1 MRYIDILFPLMLD
14 YHPYF
19 KGQETRA
26 AEVQGP
32 GHAIQ
37 PHCIASSFTAEVD
50 RKSPVS
56 FALCLPPRSS
66 DSHPFL
72 SSLKVLRDW
81 MVQKV

>member
-1 MRYIDILFPLMLD
+1 MRYTDILFHFMLD

-26 AEVQGP
+26 TEAQGP

-37 PHCIASSFTAEVD
+37 PHCIDSSLTTEVD
-50 RKSPVS
+50 RKSPIS
-56 FALCLPPRSS
+56 FPLCLPPRSS

-72 SSLKVLRDW
+72 SSLKALTD
-81 MVQKV
+81 